1 MLFNVIL
8 CFPMLC
14 SVRPSFVMLGMISC
28 ACRYRMLYLYYPFL
42 ISILMTN
49 SLAWCFTRE
58 KPITKIGFHTI
69 HPPQT
74 SDWST
79 RISKAS
85 DWSKGGQF
93 GSQNSLLNLNLSLK
107 NSYHTGFWLFKL
119 LIRQELDS
127 QILLHL
133 TQANNF

>member
-93 GSQNSLLNLNLSLK
+93 GSQNSLLDLNLVLK
-107 NSYHTGFWLFKL
+107 KILPDRNLANWIIRRIRTEKSAVAYLF
-119 LIRQELDS
+119 
-127 QILLHL
+127 
-133 TQANNF
+133 